1 MTYELQD
8 VLRGI
13 FSRSVW
19 AMLLVIVAVECLLSP
34 RTLGQNTVPGA
45 AQTMERLQQR
55 VGELEGE
62 VTELKRMVKELQTN
76 SQQAAGPSG
85 IQSAPT
91 ASSADPKPASTEVLT
106 LTPPDKAT
114 LKYMRDTTINIGV
127 DGYYE
132 YNFN

>member
-19 AMLLVIVAVECLLSP
+19 AMLLVIVAVECLLSQ

-76 SQQAAGPSG
+76 SQQAAGSPG

-91 ASSADPKPASTEVLT
+91 SAGEDPKPSPTGVLA
-106 LTPPDKAT
+106 LTAQ
-114 LKYMRDTTINIGV
+114 
-127 DGYYE
+127 
-132 YNFN
+132 